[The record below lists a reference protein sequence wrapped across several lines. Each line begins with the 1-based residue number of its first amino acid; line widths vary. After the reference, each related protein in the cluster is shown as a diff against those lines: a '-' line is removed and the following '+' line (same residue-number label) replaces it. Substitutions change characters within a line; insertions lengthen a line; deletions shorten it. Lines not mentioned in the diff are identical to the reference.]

1 MTKKTTIAVLTFSLL
16 TAISSFGE
24 TAVSEAQAVRAMVGE
39 ASNQGYTGL
48 LAVGNVI
55 RHRGSI
61 KGLYGAKA
69 AHCDKE
75 PSWVWILARK
85 AWAESATND
94 VTMNSTHFEN
104 VSKFGRPVWARS
116 MTKTVKIKDHQF
128 YK

>member
-1 MTKKTTIAVLTFSLL
+1 MTNKTTIAVLTLL
-16 TAISSFGE
+16 LATLNLLGNE
-24 TAVSEAQAVRAMVGE
+24 VSEAQAVRAMVGE

-104 VSKFGRPVWARS
+104 VSKFGQPVWARS
-116 MTKTVKIKDHQF
+116 MTKTVKIGKHQF

>member
-1 MTKKTTIAVLTFSLL
+1 MTNKTTIAVLTLL
-16 TAISSFGE
+16 LATLNLLGNE
-24 TAVSEAQAVRAMVGE
+24 VSEAQAVRAMVGE

-61 KGLYGAKA
+61 KGLCGAKA
-69 AHCDKE
+69 AHCDRE
-75 PSWVWILARK
+75 PAWVWILARK

>member
-85 AWAESATND
+85 AWAESANRD
-94 VTMNSTHFEN
+94 VTGGASWFESTDF
-104 VSKFGRPVWARS
+104 KQPKWAAN
-116 MTKTVKIKDHQF
+116 MTKTVKIGKHQF